1 MALDH
6 VLCNKSWCCV
16 PYIHSP
22 GRSQRMIFSKLN
34 SMSFKAARHR
44 AIFVLVSAVVLL
56 PAIAAQAQLDKG
68 AVTGTLRDPSG
79 SVVPNA
85 TVTVRNTA
93 TGITTKVTTNDDG
106 TYQVLALNPGTYSI
120 EATAPGFGTAR
131 DPQVEIHV
139 KSRAEVDFTLQLG
152 AVSQQVE
159 VRDTAAALQTQSAD
173 VGTTIGTT
181 QINDLPLNAR
191 RYADLAL
198 LSPGIFKNPAVANA
212 APDRFSSNGNS
223 ETQNYFALDGVDN
236 NSGSTNLQEG
246 SVQNVQPPP
255 DAIQEFRVQTRT
267 YSTEFGT
274 SAGAVINASTKSGTN
289 DFHGNV
295 WEYARNSV
303 FDSNT
308 YFNRQKNIPKGNFSQ
323 NQFGGTLGGPI
334 FHDRTFF
341 FADYQGLR
349 SGQRVTKSSVVPSA
363 RMKTGDFGE
372 LNPTVYPLNSVATGQ
387 AGCITTATMRIA
399 ANCIDPVAAKLA
411 ALFPDPNDP
420 SVPVWTGASN
430 YNFVYDLPQ
439 QVNSADG
446 RIDHKINEKDS
457 VFGRYS
463 FLKQH
468 RQDPPWTSNL
478 IAGNGGFATD
488 YRITNQ
494 GLALGETHIFSSTT
508 VNQARLGFSRD
519 NAVSGPIGLPL
530 GTSNA
535 ADYGLTGI
543 PASPYTAGIPP
554 IYISGLV
561 NLGTDRFRPQYQ
573 VATVYQFVDTFNKL
587 LGNHGLMA
595 GYEYHRTSN
604 NFLDLQAP
612 QGFIQSTGIY
622 SNKSGFGFADF
633 LLGDVASTIYNT
645 PLSVHDFQPGH
656 SVFAQDTWRL
666 ARRFT
671 ATYGARYELFAP
683 VLNRTNSVANFSPA
697 NGGTLIPAAA
707 NAGDW
712 GSRTLINPDKNNL
725 APRVGFSYEAAP
737 NIVFRGGY
745 GVFYQFI
752 NRIGSESI
760 LALNQPFLK
769 AVLTSQTSGSVA
781 PVFQL
786 KNGFPGSTYAA
797 ATVPLYLQK
806 NNWQDPNQR
815 TSYVQQASFGSQIQI
830 TPSSVVEATWVGNWG
845 HKMNRLRNANQ
856 GVVTGYASPTQ
867 ARVQFPYANLNTVTT
882 TVAGAGAH
890 SFLELATNDG
900 NTSYN
905 ALELSAR
912 RTMTNGLSYQVS
924 YTWSHAFSDFADN
937 LTAGST
943 PQNAYDYAHERSNS
957 PFDQRHRFVAAAGWR
972 IPVGR
977 GGLLLNSDSLASRL
991 LGGWQLN
998 AIVTLQTGNPFN
1010 VTASDNSQTGGNH
1023 ASYANCLGDPFLGA
1037 TSSREQETNPANPLR
1052 YIRLSAFSQPGVG
1065 TFGSCR
1071 PRMYHGP
1078 GRQNSDLSVFKQFRL
1093 GEVRQIEL
1101 RFEAFNALNHANF
1114 GNPSASVANPA
1125 TFGQITSVVGDA
1137 RQIQV
1142 AGKFYF

>member
-1 MALDH
+1 MFLT
-6 VLCNKSWCCV
+6 K
-16 PYIHSP
+16 P
-22 GRSQRMIFSKLN
+22 GPMISRVFSSLTYPVATIVW
-34 SMSFKAARHR
+34 FG
-44 AIFVLVSAVVLL
+44 L
-56 PAIAAQAQLDKG
+56 IAATAHAQLDRG
-68 AVTGTLRDPSG
+68 TITGVLRDPKG
-79 SVVPNA
+79 SLVA
-85 TVTVRNTA
+85 HGTVTVRNVATA
-93 TGITTKVTTNDDG
+93 VADKVTTNDDG
-106 TYQVLALNPGTYSI
+106 TYQVLALNPGTYTV
-120 EATAPGFGTAR
+120 EATAPGFGVATNTG
-131 DPQVEIHV
+131 VEIHV
-139 KSRAEVDFTLQLG
+139 KSRAEVDFTLQVG
-152 AVSQQVE
+152 SVTEQINVADS
-159 VRDTAAALQTQSAD
+159 AAALQTQSAD

-289 DFHGNV
+289 SFHGNA

-308 YFNRQKNIPKGNFSQ
+308 YLNHQKNIAKGNFSQ
-323 NQFGGTLGGPI
+323 NQFGGTIGGPI
-334 FHDRTFF
+334 YRGRTFF

-349 SGQRVTKSSVVPSA
+349 SAQRVTKSSVVPSA
-363 RMKTGDFGE
+363 RMKTGDFSE
-372 LNPTVYPLNSVATGQ
+372 LSTSAYPFNSLATGQ
-387 AGCITTATMRIA
+387 SGCITTATMKIVA
-399 ANCIDPVAAKLA
+399 SCVDPVGLKLA

-420 SVPVWTGASN
+420 SVPVWTGQTN
-430 YNFVYDLPQ
+430 YNFVYNLPQ

-446 RIDHKINEKDS
+446 RIDHKISEKDS

-468 RQDPPWTSNL
+468 RQDAPWTSNP

-488 YRITNQ
+488 YSIKNQ
-494 GLALGETHIFSSTT
+494 GVALGETHVFSSTA
-508 VNQARLGFSRD
+508 VNQARFGFSRD
-519 NAVSGPIGLPL
+519 NAVSGPIGLTL

-554 IYISGLV
+554 IYISGFV
-561 NLGTDRFRPQYQ
+561 TLGTDRFRPQYQ
-573 VATVYQFVDTFNKL
+573 VATVYQFIDTFNKL
-587 LGNHGLMA
+587 LGNHSMMA
-595 GYEYHRTSN
+595 GYEYHRNTD

-645 PLSVHDFQPGH
+645 PVSVHSFEPGH
-656 SVFAQDTWRL
+656 SFFAQDTWRF
-666 ARRFT
+666 RSNFT
-671 ATYGARYELFAP
+671 VTYGARYELFAP
-683 VLNRTNSVANFSPA
+683 VLNRTNSLANFSPA
-697 NGGTLIPAAA
+697 GGGTLVPTAT

-712 GSRTLINPDKNNL
+712 GARSLINPDKNNI
-725 APRVGFSYEAAP
+725 APRVGFSYQSAP
-737 NIVFRGGY
+737 KIVFRGGY

-752 NRIGSESI
+752 NRIGSESN

-769 AVLTSQTSGSVA
+769 AVQTSQGAGSVT

-786 KNGFPGSTYAA
+786 KNGFPGTTYAA
-797 ATVPLYLQK
+797 SVVPLYLQK

-815 TSYVQQASFGSQIQI
+815 TSYVQQASFGTQLQLQ
-830 TPSSVVEATWVGNWG
+830 PSTVFEMTWVGNWG

-856 GVVTGYASPTQ
+856 GIVSGYASPTQ
-867 ARVQFPYANLNTVTT
+867 ALVQFPYANLNTATS
-882 TVAGAGAH
+882 TVAGAGTH
-890 SFLELATNDG
+890 SFLEYATNDG

-912 RTMTNGLSYQVS
+912 RTMSQGLSYQIS
-924 YTWSHAFSDFADN
+924 YTWSHGMTDFVDN
-937 LTAGST
+937 LTGGST

-957 PFDQRHRFVAAAGWR
+957 PFDQRHRFVAAAGWKLP
-972 IPVGR
+972 IGR
-977 GGLLLNSDSLASRL
+977 GGIVLNSDSVASRL
-991 LGGWQLN
+991 IGGWQVN

-1010 VTASDNSQTGGNH
+1010 VTAADNSQTGGSH
-1023 ASYANCLGDPFLGA
+1023 AAYANCLTNPFVGA
-1037 TSSREQETNPANPLR
+1037 TKDRAQAASPSNPSRFLNVN
-1052 YIRLSAFSQPGVG
+1052 AFSQPGVG
-1065 TFGSCR
+1065 LFGTCR
-1071 PRMYHGP
+1071 PRTYYGP
-1078 GRQNSDLSVFKQFRL
+1078 GRENVDLSVFKQFRL
-1093 GEVRQIEL
+1093 GDVRQIEL
-1101 RFEAFNALNHANF
+1101 RFEAFNAFNHANF
-1114 GNPSASVANPA
+1114 GTPAGSVVNRA
-1125 TFGQITSVVGDA
+1125 TFGQITSVINDP
-1137 RQIQV
+1137 RQIQM